1 MKQCFKDEATLMLFL
16 KKGDEK
22 AYNYL
27 IDTYHHTL
35 CVYADSLINDTMK
48 SQDIVQN
55 VFIKIWE
62 KRKLLNINFSLQNYL
77 YRLTYNEFIDQY
89 RKTKAVTKIE
99 KKYIEYLNSFVEKE
113 DHEMMEKL
121 INMVKHAIQELPPK
135 CKQIFELSKKEGL
148 TNLEISNHL
157 NINIKTV
164 EAHITKAFSLIRKR
178 LKDSI
183 NTILFLL
190 FDWGK
195 MGHRVFG

>member
-27 IDTYHHTL
+27 IDTYHHKL

-113 DHEMMEKL
+113 DPEMMEKL
-121 INMVKHAIQELPPK
+121 INLVKHAIQELPPK

-178 LKDSI
+178 LKGKI

-190 FDWGK
+190 FDWKK
-195 MGHRVFG
+195 MRHRVFG